1 MRPALIVAALGYFVD
16 IFDIWLYSVYRV
28 ASLTDLGYSGEEM
41 TAVTTHILNA
51 QMLGMLL
58 GGLLFGVMGDKVGRK
73 SSLFGSILIYAT
85 ATLANAFVWDAESYA
100 VARFAAGFGLAGEL
114 GAGVTLT
121 MESMS
126 KQKRGMAPTVIAGFG
141 LFGCVAASLVADFL
155 PWRHG
160 YVLGGCLGFLLFL
173 LRLKVVESS
182 IYKASRQS
190 QARHGSLLDLVNK
203 PTRFW
208 RYILCILIGT
218 PVWYVSGILL
228 LFAPEMG
235 RQLGVQ
241 GPVIAAHAILCFSV
255 ALAFGDIACGLLS
268 QKLQSRRWALLA
280 FMLPLSLMILVYFS
294 LRGLELRAFYA
305 LYILMGFFAGFWAV
319 MMATVTEQFGTNLR
333 ATAATTVPNFIRGSV
348 VLMTTSLDYLL
359 KPSLGVLHGSAVLGF
374 IVMSLAITASY
385 LLPESFHKDMD
396 VTER

>member
-16 IFDIWLYSVYRV
+16 IFDIWIYSVYRV
-28 ASLTDLGYSGEEM
+28 ASLTDLGYSGEVM

-58 GGLLFGVMGDKVGRK
+58 GGLVFGVMGDKIGRK
-73 SSLFGSILIYAT
+73 ASLFGSILIYAT

-121 MESMS
+121 MESMD
-126 KQKRGMAPTVIAGFG
+126 KKNRGLAPTIIAGFG

-173 LRLKVVESS
+173 LRLRVVESGL
-182 IYKASRQS
+182 YTASRQS
-190 QARHGSLLDLVNK
+190 QVRHGSLLDLVNN
-203 PTRFW
+203 RERLW

-241 GPVIAAHAILCFSV
+241 GAVVAGHAILYFSV

-268 QKLQSRRWALLA
+268 QRLKSRRWALLA
-280 FMLPLSLMILVYFS
+280 FMLPLSLMIIVYFS
-294 LRGLELRAFYA
+294 LHGLELRAFYA
-305 LYILMGFFAGFWAV
+305 LYVCMGFCAGFWAV

-333 ATAATTVPNFIRGSV
+333 ATAATTVPNFVRGSV
-348 VLMTTSLDYLL
+348 VLMTTGLDYLL
-359 KPSLGVLHGSAVLGF
+359 KPSLGLLHGSAVLGC
-374 IVMSLAITASY
+374 IVIMLALTAAW
-385 LLPESFHKDMD
+385 LLPESFDKEMD

>member
-16 IFDIWLYSVYRV
+16 IFDIWIYSVYRV
-28 ASLTDLGYSGEEM
+28 ASLTELGYSGEIM

-58 GGLLFGVMGDKVGRK
+58 GGLVFGVMGDKIGRK
-73 SSLFGSILIYAT
+73 ASLFGSILIYAT
-85 ATLANAFVWDAESYA
+85 ATLANAFVWDAQSYA

-126 KQKRGMAPTVIAGFG
+126 KQHRGLAPTIIAGFG

-155 PWRHG
+155 PWRQG

-173 LRLKVVESS
+173 LRLRVIESS
-182 IYKASRQS
+182 LYTASRRS
-190 QARHGSLLDLVNK
+190 QARHGSLLDLVNN
-203 PTRFW
+203 RDRLW
-208 RYILCILIGT
+208 RYVLCILVGT

-241 GPVIAAHAILCFSV
+241 DTVIAGHAILCFSI
-255 ALAFGDIACGLLS
+255 ALAFGDIACGMLS
-268 QKLQSRRWALLA
+268 QRLQSRRWAFLA
-280 FMLPLSLMILVYFS
+280 FMLPLSLMIIVYFS
-294 LRGLELRAFYA
+294 LRGLDLRAFYA
-305 LYILMGFFAGFWAV
+305 LYVGMGFFAGFWAV

-333 ATAATTVPNFIRGSV
+333 ATAATTVPNFVRGSV
-348 VLMTTSLDYLL
+348 VLMTTGLDYLL
-359 KPSLGVLHGSAVLGF
+359 KPALGLLYGSAVLGF
-374 IVMSLAITASY
+374 IVMALAITASW
-385 LLPESFHKDMD
+385 LLPESFHKEMD